1 MLGLHHEHVAAVA
14 LGDHL
19 VLQVLRSVLSAQVGL
34 ERATQPG
41 PLPPQLVADGAQLR
55 AGVIHHLARRI
66 DLVAR
71 LGDLALEGRHRRAR
85 LIEQRVRRSHTPDG
99 VPGVVHRLEKRGE
112 CQEPKRLQRTALDGE
127 RAQDSRK
134 VVARP

>member
-1 MLGLHHEHVAAVA
+1 MHDAGDAAAMLGLHHEHIAAVA

-19 VLQVLRSVLSAQVGL
+19 VLQVLRRVLSAQVGF

-55 AGVIHHLARRI
+55 AGVIHHLARPV

-71 LGDLALEGRHRRAR
+71 LGDLALE
-85 LIEQRVRRSHTPDG
+85 
-99 VPGVVHRLEKRGE
+99 
-112 CQEPKRLQRTALDGE
+112 
-127 RAQDSRK
+127 
-134 VVARP
+134 